1 MAPSTPPLRR
11 HESDSGWTE
20 LVVAAPHPRLRPFVK
35 VYEGYDG
42 EWTAARQVHTPSGE
56 VPVIFG
62 FGSAVRSSA
71 TLDGDGAYNKTFV
84 AGQYDRAS
92 VTEYAGESRG
102 VQVNFTAI
110 GAYQF
115 LGVPMDMVANR
126 VVELEDIFGPAARRL
141 VEQLES
147 AAGWEARFDLL
158 DTAISERMART
169 RPVSEGVAWAWHKL
183 QETGGRVR
191 IDALTTELGCSRKHL
206 VAQFREQIGLPPK
219 TLARVLRFDRAV
231 RLLDTEPM
239 MSWTAMALRCGYYDQ
254 AHFNRDFR
262 EFSGTT
268 PGEFVVRRATEDVH
282 VSNELSPSSDR

>member
-1 MAPSTPPLRR
+1 MPIVRR

-20 LVVAAPHPRLRPFVK
+20 LVVGAPHPRLRPFVK
-35 VYEGYDG
+35 VYEDYDG
-42 EWTAARQVHTPSGE
+42 EWTAAREVHTPSGE

-62 FGSAVRSSA
+62 FGSPVRSSA
-71 TLDGDGAYNKTFV
+71 TLDSDGTYNKTFV
-84 AGQYDRAS
+84 AGQYERAS

-110 GAYQF
+110 GAHQF
-115 LGVPMDMVANR
+115 LGVPMDVVANR
-126 VVELEDIFGPAARRL
+126 
-141 VEQLES
+141 
-147 AAGWEARFDLL
+147 L

-239 MSWTAMALRCGYYDQ
+239 MGWTAMALRCGYYDQ

-262 EFSGTT
+262 EFSGST
-268 PGEFVVRRATEDVH
+268 PGEFFARRATEDVT
-282 VSNELSPSSDR
+282 SPATEFVERR